1 MSPAGVPAGAGL
13 SAWAIEVSVPGMKCQ
28 LTARRRWQ
36 RQASPSK
43 PVAGK
48 AASCSIMQREGSG
61 SAGAED
67 YMAAMTTHVIFASQ
81 LSLSAQSQRCGP
93 CRQHGCHPTRL
104 CPWKGRPR
112 CTHAHR
118 SSGSVNMHNAKGRY
132 YCVSRNSAG
141 AGCLIEEAQN
151 LATGVLAAGLLVV
164 HDAEGGG
171 EHNLAELLRRDG
183 STHTT
188 FQPRRSSTSQRRSTH
203 IDTTKPT

>member
-1 MSPAGVPAGAGL
+1 MATTGEP
-13 SAWAIEVSVPGMKCQ
+13 IETRS
-28 LTARRRWQ
+28 
-36 RQASPSK
+36 RQGST
-43 PVAGK
+43 
-48 AASCSIMQREGSG
+48 MQREGG
-61 SAGAED
+61 GAED

-188 FQPRRSSTSQRRSTH
+188 FQPRRSSTSQRRNTH
-203 IDTTKPT
+203 IDTTKPREYACCGNSEAIASNEPGERATSCRPTSRCP